1 MSLIDRGD
9 YSIYGVKK
17 VKSVSSFIKMHALK
31 SAKSRSVIMKADS
44 TTLLNFIK
52 DNQKNQFVIPI
63 YQRLYSWEKEQCKEL
78 WDDIIKIG
86 GDDKMDG
93 HFIGSIL
100 YMLDSITHSNN
111 TLLIIDGQQRLTTIT
126 LLLTALRDHLNDE
139 DEFLKKFSYQKIE
152 NDYLINSDK
161 DGDKKFRLI
170 LSESDKDTLLYLID
184 KDRRKPS
191 ELSSKIV
198 ENFKLFEEW
207 VSKNTNKLETI
218 FKGLDKLMIV
228 EIALEKGK
236 DDPQLIFESMNSKGI
251 ELTQTDLIRNYIVM
265 ETEIEKQEGFYNKYW
280 GAMEEEF
287 KQNKKWFDRFVRH
300 YLTIKTREIPNVN
313 KVYAALKDYWQ
324 KEGIGI
330 EDLLKDLQ
338 KYCGYFCQIVFKKEA
353 DKDLNK
359 ALGFLVD
366 LEMDVIYPLL
376 LELYSDY
383 KGGVLSKAD
392 FIPIIALIESY
403 ICRRAV
409 CGLGT
414 NSLNKVFPSFT
425 RYIQKDEYFK
435 SLKAHFGYLTEQQRF
450 PNNDEFKDR
459 FITINFYKF
468 QKNGYFFERLEN
480 FDTKE
485 PVNTKGLTVEHIMP
499 QTLTEDTE
507 DTEEW
512 KRDLGENFQEIHD
525 KYLHTIGNLT
535 LTGYNPEYS
544 NKSFQEKQGMEKG
557 FKDSPLRLNQDL
569 KDLESFGE
577 EEIKK
582 RANDL
587 VDLALKIWTYPKL
600 DAETLEKYKPKKD
613 KKEKK
618 VYDLSSYKF
627 GSHSRELFDILSKK
641 IKALDE
647 RITENFNQ
655 DYISYK
661 FGKNFVDIVVQ
672 SKDLKLYLNM
682 KFNELQDEKNLARDM
697 TNKGHLGNG
706 NIEVKLETKENIPYC
721 LGLIKQALEKQM
733 GGRNRQ

>member
-1 MSLIDRGD
+1 
-9 YSIYGVKK
+9 
-17 VKSVSSFIKMHALK
+17 
-31 SAKSRSVIMKADS
+31 MKADAMK
-44 TTLLNFIK
+44 LLDFIGK
-52 DNQKNQFVIPI
+52 SQEKQFVIPI
-63 YQRLYSWEKEQCKEL
+63 YQRVYSWEKEQCEQL

-86 GDDKMDG
+86 GNDKMNG

-100 YMLDSITHSNN
+100 YVLDGNTHSNN
-111 TLLIIDGQQRLTTIT
+111 PLLIIDGQQRLTTIT
-126 LLLTALRDHLNDE
+126 LLFIALRNHLSDE
-139 DEFLKKFSYQKIE
+139 VKILEKFSHKKIE
-152 NDYLINSDK
+152 SYLINSDK
-161 DGDKKFRLI
+161 DGDKKFKLI
-170 LSESDKDTLLYLID
+170 LSEPDRDTLLSLID
-184 KDRRKPS
+184 ENRRKPS
-191 ELSSKIV
+191 EPSLKIM

-207 VSKNTNKLETI
+207 IRKNTDKLETI
-218 FKGLDKLMIV
+218 FKGLDKLMVV
-228 EIALEKGK
+228 EISLERDK
-236 DDPQLIFESMNSKGI
+236 DNPQLIFESMNSTGK
-251 ELTQTDLIRNYIVM
+251 ELTQTDLIRNYILM
-265 ETEIEKQEGFYNKYW
+265 GLEPEKQEIFYKKYW
-280 GAMEEEF
+280 RAMEEDF
-287 KQNKKWFDRFVRH
+287 KQSKKQSEKQSKREDLFNKFVRH
-300 YLTIKTREIPNVN
+300 YLTIKIGKIPNE
-313 KVYAALKDYWQ
+313 KRVYEAFKDYQQ
-324 KEGIGI
+324 KEGIEI

-338 KYCGYFCQIVFKKEA
+338 KYCGYFCQIAFKKEA

-359 ALGFLVD
+359 ALSFLVD

-383 KGGVLSKAD
+383 SDGVLSKAD
-392 FIPIIALIESY
+392 FIPTIYLTESY

-425 RYIQKDEYFK
+425 KRIQKDEYFK
-435 SLKAHFGYLTEQQRF
+435 SLKAHFGSLTEKQRF
-450 PNNDEFKDR
+450 PKNDEFKNL
-459 FITINFYKF
+459 FITIDFYHLK
-468 QKNGYFFERLEN
+468 KNKYFFERLEN
-480 FDTKE
+480 FGRKE
-485 PVNTKGLTVEHIMP
+485 RVYTHEYTTEHIMP
-499 QTLTEDTE
+499 QTLTE
-507 DTEEW
+507 EW
-512 KRDLGENFQEIHD
+512 ERDLGENFQAIHD

-535 LTGYNPEYS
+535 LTGYNQEYS
-544 NKSFQEKQGMEKG
+544 NNSFQEKRDMEKG
-557 FKDSPLRLNQDL
+557 FKQSPLRLNQSL

-577 EEIKK
+577 KEIKK

-587 VDLALKIWTYPKL
+587 ADLALKIWTYPNL

-627 GSHSRELFDILSKK
+627 GSHSRELFDILSKE

-661 FGKNFVDIVVQ
+661 FDKNFVDIVVQ
-672 SKDLKLYLNM
+672 TKDLKLYLNM

-706 NIEVKLETKENIPYC
+706 DIEVKLETKENIPYC

>member
-1 MSLIDRGD
+1 ME
-9 YSIYGVKK
+9 
-17 VKSVSSFIKMHALK
+17 
-31 SAKSRSVIMKADS
+31 ADA
-44 TTLLNFIK
+44 TTLLEFIK
-52 DNQKNQFVIPI
+52 DNQKNQLVIPI
-63 YQRLYSWEKEQCKEL
+63 YQRLYSWEKEQCKQL
-78 WDDIIKIG
+78 WDDIVKTG
-86 GDDKMDG
+86 GSDQIEG

-100 YMLDSITHSNN
+100 YVLDGNKHSGNL
-111 TLLIIDGQQRLTTIT
+111 LLIIDGQQRLTTIT
-126 LLLTALRDHLNDE
+126 LLLTALRNHLSDEVKRKEIEDH
-139 DEFLKKFSYQKIE
+139 
-152 NDYLINSDK
+152 YLINSDK
-161 DGDKKFRLI
+161 DNDKKFRLI
-170 LSESDKDTLLYLID
+170 LSESDKDTLLSLID

-191 ELSSKIV
+191 EPSSKIV
-198 ENFKLFEEW
+198 ENFKLFGEW
-207 VSKNTNKLETI
+207 IRKNTDKLETI
-218 FKGLDKLMIV
+218 FKGLEKLMIV

-236 DDPQLIFESMNSKGI
+236 DDSQLIFESMNSKGI

-280 GAMEEEF
+280 RAMEEEF
-287 KQNKKWFDRFVRH
+287 KQNKKLFDRFVRH
-300 YLTIKTREIPNVN
+300 YLTIKTRVPNIN
-313 KVYAALKDYWQ
+313 KVYVALKDYRQ
-324 KEGIGI
+324 KERIGI

-338 KYCGYFCQIVFKKEA
+338 KYCGYFCQIVFKKED

-383 KGGVLSKAD
+383 SDGVLSKDD
-392 FIPIIALIESY
+392 FKPSIDLIESY

-409 CGLGT
+409 CGLST

-425 RYIQKDEYFK
+425 KHIQKDEYFK
-435 SLKAHFGYLTEQQRF
+435 SLEAHFGYLTNNQRF
-450 PNNDEFKDR
+450 PNNDEFKNL
-459 FITINFYKF
+459 FITIDFYHFK
-468 QKNGYFFERLEN
+468 KNRYFFERLEN
-480 FDTKE
+480 FDRKE
-485 PVNTKGLTVEHIMP
+485 RVPTREYTIEHIMP

-507 DTEEW
+507 EWKKW
-512 KRDLGENFQEIHD
+512 KRDLGENFKEIHN

-535 LTGYNPEYS
+535 LTGYNSEYS

-557 FKDSPLRLNQDL
+557 FKDSPLRLNQNL
-569 KDLESFGE
+569 RDLESFDE
-577 EEIKK
+577 EKIKK

-587 VDLALKIWTYPKL
+587 ADLALKIWTYPKL

-618 VYDLSSYKF
+618 KDKKEKKKDKKEKEVYDLSSYKF
-627 GSHSRELFDILSKK
+627 GSHSRELFDILSKE

-647 RITENFNQ
+647 RITESFMKA
-655 DYISYK
+655 YIAYK
-661 FGKNFVDIVVQ
+661 FKTNFVDIVVQ
-672 SKDLKLYLNM
+672 TKDLKLYLNM

-706 NIEVKLETKENIPYC
+706 DIEVKLETKENIPYC

>member
-1 MSLIDRGD
+1 MD
-9 YSIYGVKK
+9 
-17 VKSVSSFIKMHALK
+17 AE
-31 SAKSRSVIMKADS
+31 A
-44 TTLLNFIK
+44 TTLLEFFK
-52 DNQKNQFVIPI
+52 QTQTNQFVIPI
-63 YQRLYSWEKEQCKEL
+63 YQRLYSWKKEQCEQL

-86 GDDKMDG
+86 GNDKMNG

-100 YMLDSITHSNN
+100 YAGVDDTHSSP
-111 TLLIIDGQQRLTTIT
+111 LLIIDGQQRLTTIT
-126 LLLTALRDHLNDE
+126 LLFIALRNRSSDE
-139 DEFLKKFSYQKIE
+139 VKRKKMES
-152 NDYLINSDK
+152 YLINSGN

-170 LSESDKDTLLYLID
+170 LSESDKDTLLSLID

-191 ELSSKIV
+191 EPSLKIV

-207 VSKNTNKLETI
+207 IRKNTDKLETI
-218 FKGLDKLMIV
+218 FKGLEKLMIV
-228 EIALEKGK
+228 WIALKKEK

-265 ETEIEKQEGFYNKYW
+265 ETEVEKQEGFYNKYW
-280 GAMEEEF
+280 RAMEEDF
-287 KQNKKWFDRFVRH
+287 KQNEKQDKKLFDRFVRH
-300 YLTIKTREIPNVN
+300 YLTIKTREIPNISKIYV
-313 KVYAALKDYWQ
+313 ALKDYRQ
-324 KEGIGI
+324 KKGIGI

-338 KYCGYFCQIVFKKEA
+338 KYCGYFCQIVFKKFKKEA

-366 LEMDVIYPLL
+366 LDMDVVYPLL

-383 KGGVLSKAD
+383 SDRVLSEDD
-392 FIPIIALIESY
+392 FKHSIDLIESY

-425 RYIQKDEYFK
+425 KHIQKDEYFK
-435 SLKAHFGYLTEQQRF
+435 SLKAHFGSLTEKQRF

-459 FITINFYKF
+459 FITIDFYRFK
-468 QKNGYFFERLEN
+468 KNIYFFERLEN
-480 FDTKE
+480 FDRKE
-485 PVNTKGLTVEHIMP
+485 RVYTHEYTIEHIMP
-499 QTLTEDTE
+499 KKL
-507 DTEEW
+507 TEEW
-512 KRDLGENFQEIHD
+512 ERDLGENFQEIHN

-535 LTGYNPEYS
+535 LTGYNPEYG
-544 NKSFQEKQGMEKG
+544 NKFFQEKQGMEKG
-557 FKDSPLRLNQDL
+557 FKDSPLRLNQSL
-569 KDLESFGE
+569 RDLESFGE

-587 VDLALKIWTYPKL
+587 ADLALKIWTYPKL

-613 KKEKK
+613 KKEKE
-618 VYDLSSYKF
+618 VYDLNSYKF
-627 GSHSRELFDILSKK
+627 GSHSRELFDILSKE

-661 FGKNFVDIVVQ
+661 FSKNFVDIVVQ
-672 SKDLKLYLNM
+672 TKDLKLYLNM

-706 NIEVKLETKENIPYC
+706 DIEVKLETKENIPYC

>member
-1 MSLIDRGD
+1 
-9 YSIYGVKK
+9 
-17 VKSVSSFIKMHALK
+17 
-31 SAKSRSVIMKADS
+31 MKADA
-44 TTLLNFIK
+44 TPLLKFIK
-52 DNQKNQFVIPI
+52 DNQKNQLVIPI
-63 YQRLYSWEKEQCKEL
+63 YQRVYSWEKEQCEEL

-93 HFIGSIL
+93 HFIGFIL
-100 YMLDSITHSNN
+100 YVLDRITHSNN
-111 TLLIIDGQQRLTTIT
+111 ALLIIDGQQRLTTIT
-126 LLLTALRDHLNDE
+126 LLLTALRNHLSDKRKEIEDH
-139 DEFLKKFSYQKIE
+139 
-152 NDYLINSDK
+152 YLINSDK
-161 DGDKKFRLI
+161 GGDKKFRLI
-170 LSESDKDTLLYLID
+170 LSESDKDTLLSLID
-184 KDRRKPS
+184 KDKRKPS

-207 VSKNTNKLETI
+207 VSKNTDELETI
-218 FKGLDKLMIV
+218 FKGLEKLMIV
-228 EIALEKGK
+228 EIALEKEK

-280 GAMEEEF
+280 RAMEEEF
-287 KQNKKWFDRFVRH
+287 KQNEKLFDRFVRH
-300 YLTIKTREIPNVN
+300 YLTIKTGETPNIN
-313 KVYAALKDYWQ
+313 KVYVALKDYRQ

-383 KGGVLSKAD
+383 SDGVLSKAD
-392 FIPIIALIESY
+392 FRRSIALIESY

-414 NSLNKVFPSFT
+414 NSLNKVFPSFA
-425 RYIQKDEYFK
+425 RHIQKDEYFK
-435 SLKAHFGYLTEQQRF
+435 SLKAHFGYLTNNQRF
-450 PNNDEFKDR
+450 PNNDEFKNL
-459 FITINFYKF
+459 FIMIDFYKKF
-468 QKNGYFFERLEN
+468 NKKKTKCFLERLEN
-480 FDTKE
+480 FGDTKE
-485 PVNTKGLTVEHIMP
+485 PVDTQKCTTEHIMP
-499 QTLTEDTE
+499 QTLTE
-507 DTEEW
+507 EW
-512 KRDLGENFQEIHD
+512 ERDLGENFKEIHD

-535 LTGYNPEYS
+535 LTGYNSEYR
-544 NKSFQEKQGMEKG
+544 NKSFQEKRGMEGG
-557 FKDSPLRLNQDL
+557 FKDSPLRLNQSLRDL
-569 KDLESFGE
+569 KSFGE
-577 EEIKK
+577 EKIKK

-587 VDLALKIWTYPKL
+587 ADLALKIWTYPKL

-627 GSHSRELFDILSKK
+627 GSHSRELFDILSKE

-647 RITENFNQ
+647 KIVENFNQ

-661 FGKNFVDIVVQ
+661 FSKNFVDIVAQ
-672 SKDLKLYLNM
+672 TKDLKLYLNM

-706 NIEVKLETKENIPYC
+706 DIEVKLETKENIPYC
-721 LGLIKQALEKQM
+721 LGLIKQVLEKQM

>member
-1 MSLIDRGD
+1 MEA
-9 YSIYGVKK
+9 Y
-17 VKSVSSFIKMHALK
+17 A
-31 SAKSRSVIMKADS
+31 

-52 DNQKNQFVIPI
+52 DNQKNQLVIPI
-63 YQRLYSWEKEQCKEL
+63 YQRLYSWEKEQCKQL

-86 GDDKMDG
+86 GNDKMDG

-100 YMLDSITHSNN
+100 YVLDRITHSNN
-111 TLLIIDGQQRLTTIT
+111 ALFIIDGQQRLTTIT
-126 LLLTALRDHLNDE
+126 LLFIALRDHLNDE
-139 DEFLKKFSYQKIE
+139 VKRKEIE
-152 NDYLINSDK
+152 DHYLINSDK

-170 LSESDKDTLLYLID
+170 LSESDKDTLLSLID

-191 ELSSKIV
+191 EPSLKIV

-207 VSKNTNKLETI
+207 VSNTDKLETI
-218 FKGLDKLMIV
+218 FKGLEKLTMV
-228 EIALEKGK
+228 WIALTKEK

-251 ELTQTDLIRNYIVM
+251 ELAQTDLIRNYIVM
-265 ETEIEKQEGFYNKYW
+265 ETEIEKREGFYNKYW
-280 GAMEEEF
+280 RAMEEDF
-287 KQNKKWFDRFVRH
+287 KQNEKQDKKLFDRFVRH
-300 YLTIKTREIPNVN
+300 YLTIKTGEIPNIN
-313 KVYAALKDYWQ
+313 KVYAAFKDYQQ
-324 KEGIGI
+324 KKGIGI

-338 KYCGYFCQIVFKKEA
+338 KYYGYFCQIALKKED

-383 KGGVLSKAD
+383 SNGVLSKDD
-392 FIPIIALIESY
+392 FRHSIALIESY
-403 ICRRAV
+403 LFRRAV

-425 RYIQKDEYFK
+425 KHIQKDEYFK
-435 SLKAHFGYLTEQQRF
+435 SLKAHFCYLTNNQRF
-450 PNNDEFKDR
+450 PNNDEFKNL
-459 FITINFYKF
+459 FITIDFYKKF
-468 QKNGYFFERLEN
+468 KKKTKCFLERLEN
-480 FDTKE
+480 FDRKE
-485 PVNTKGLTVEHIMP
+485 RVPTNEYTIEHIMP
-499 QTLTEDTE
+499 QKLE
-507 DTEEW
+507 EEW
-512 KRDLGENFQEIHD
+512 ERDLGENFQEIHD

-535 LTGYNPEYS
+535 LTGYNDKYS
-544 NKSFQEKQGMEKG
+544 NKSFKEKRGMEKG
-557 FKDSPLRLNQDL
+557 FKDSPLRLNRGL
-569 KDLESFGE
+569 RDLESFGE

-613 KKEKK
+613 KKEKE
-618 VYDLSSYKF
+618 VYDLNSYKF
-627 GSHSRELFDILSKK
+627 GSHSRELFDILSKE

-661 FGKNFVDIVVQ
+661 FSKNFVDIVVQ
-672 SKDLKLYLNM
+672 TKDLKLYLNM

-706 NIEVKLETKENIPYC
+706 DIEVKLETKENIPYC
-721 LGLIKQALEKQM
+721 LGLIKQALEKQI

>member
-1 MSLIDRGD
+1 
-9 YSIYGVKK
+9 
-17 VKSVSSFIKMHALK
+17 
-31 SAKSRSVIMKADS
+31 MKADA
-44 TTLLNFIK
+44 TPLLKFIK
-52 DNQKNQFVIPI
+52 DNQKNQLVIPI
-63 YQRLYSWEKEQCKEL
+63 YQRVYSWEKEQCKEL
-78 WDDIIKIG
+78 WDDIIKVG

-100 YMLDSITHSNN
+100 YVLDGITHSDNA
-111 TLLIIDGQQRLTTIT
+111 LLIIDGQQRLTTIT
-126 LLLTALRDHLNDE
+126 LLLTALRDHWSDKRKEIE
-139 DEFLKKFSYQKIE
+139 DH
-152 NDYLINSDK
+152 YLINSDK

-170 LSESDKDTLLYLID
+170 LSGSDKDTLLSLID
-184 KDRRKPS
+184 KDKRKPS
-191 ELSSKIV
+191 EPSLKIV

-207 VSKNTNKLETI
+207 VSNTDKLETI
-218 FKGLDKLMIV
+218 FKGLEKLMIV
-228 EIALEKGK
+228 EIALKKGK
-236 DDPQLIFESMNSKGI
+236 DDPQLIFESLNSKGI
-251 ELTQTDLIRNYIVM
+251 KLTQTDLIRNYVVM
-265 ETEIEKQEGFYNKYW
+265 ETEVEKQESFYNKYW
-280 GAMEEEF
+280 RAMEEEF
-287 KQNKKWFDRFVRH
+287 EQSKRGDLFNKFVRH
-300 YLTIKTREIPNVN
+300 YLTIKTRDTPNIN
-313 KVYAALKDYWQ
+313 KVYVALKDYRQ

-366 LEMDVIYPLL
+366 LEMDVVYPLL

-383 KGGVLSKAD
+383 SDRVLSKAD

-425 RYIQKDEYFK
+425 KHIQKDEYFE
-435 SLKAHFGYLTEQQRF
+435 SLKAHFGCLTEKQRF
-450 PNNDEFKDR
+450 PNNDEFKDC
-459 FITINFYKF
+459 FITIDFYKF
-468 QKNGYFFERLEN
+468 QKNKYFFERLEN
-480 FDTKE
+480 FDRKERVYTHEYTK
-485 PVNTKGLTVEHIMP
+485 EHIMP
-499 QTLTEDTE
+499 QEL
-507 DTEEW
+507 TEEW
-512 KRDLGENFQEIHD
+512 ERDLGENFQETHN

-544 NKSFQEKQGMEKG
+544 NKSFQEKRGMEKG
-557 FKDSPLRLNQDL
+557 FKQSPLKLNQGL
-569 KDLESFGE
+569 RDLESFGE

-587 VDLALKIWTYPKL
+587 ADLALKIWTYPNL
-600 DAETLEKYKPKKD
+600 NAETLEKYKPKKD

-618 VYDLSSYKF
+618 VYDLNSYKF
-627 GSHSRELFDILSKK
+627 GSHSRELFDILSKE

-661 FGKNFVDIVVQ
+661 FSKNFVDIVVQ
-672 SKDLKLYLNM
+672 TKDLKLYLNM

-706 NIEVKLETKENIPYC
+706 DIEVKLETKENIPYC

>member
-1 MSLIDRGD
+1 
-9 YSIYGVKK
+9 
-17 VKSVSSFIKMHALK
+17 
-31 SAKSRSVIMKADS
+31 MKADV
-44 TTLLNFIK
+44 TPLLKFIE
-52 DNQKNQFVIPI
+52 DNQKNQLVIPI
-63 YQRLYSWEKEQCKEL
+63 YQRVYSWEKEQCKQL
-78 WDDIIKIG
+78 WDDIVKTG
-86 GDDKMDG
+86 GSDQIEG

-100 YMLDSITHSNN
+100 YVLDGIKHSKN
-111 TLLIIDGQQRLTTIT
+111 LLFIVDGQQRLTTIT
-126 LLLTALRDHLNDE
+126 LLLIALRDHWSDKRKEIE
-139 DEFLKKFSYQKIE
+139 DH
-152 NDYLINSDK
+152 YLINSDK

-170 LSESDKDTLLYLID
+170 LSESDKDTLLSLID

-191 ELSSKIV
+191 EPSSKIV

-207 VSKNTNKLETI
+207 VSNTNELETI
-218 FKGLDKLMIV
+218 FKGLEKLMIV

-236 DDPQLIFESMNSKGI
+236 DDPQLIFESMNSKGM
-251 ELTQTDLIRNYIVM
+251 ELTQTDLIRNYIIM
-265 ETEIEKQEGFYNKYW
+265 ETEIEKREGFYNKYW
-280 GAMEEEF
+280 RAMEEDF
-287 KQNKKWFDRFVRH
+287 KQNEKLFDKFVRH
-300 YLTIKTREIPNVN
+300 YLTIKTREIPNIS
-313 KVYAALKDYWQ
+313 KVYVALKDYQQ

-338 KYCGYFCQIVFKKEA
+338 KYCGYFCQIAFKKET

-383 KGGVLSKAD
+383 SDGVLSKDD
-392 FIPIIALIESY
+392 FRRSIALIESY
-403 ICRRAV
+403 ICRRSV

-425 RYIQKDEYFK
+425 KHIQKDEYFK
-435 SLKAHFGYLTEQQRF
+435 SLKAHFGSLTEKQRF
-450 PNNDEFKDR
+450 PNNDEFKDC
-459 FITINFYKF
+459 FITIDFYRFK
-468 QKNGYFFERLEN
+468 KREYFLERLEN
-480 FDTKE
+480 FDRKE
-485 PVNTKGLTVEHIMP
+485 RVYTHEYTIEHIMP
-499 QTLTEDTE
+499 QKLM
-507 DTEEW
+507 EEW
-512 KRDLGENFQEIHD
+512 ERDLGENFQEIHN

-535 LTGYNPEYS
+535 KTGYNSEYS
-544 NKSFQEKQGMEKG
+544 NNSFQEKRDMEKG
-557 FKDSPLRLNQDL
+557 FKDSPLRLNQGL
-569 KDLESFGE
+569 RDLESFGE

-587 VDLALKIWTYPKL
+587 ADLALKIWTYPKL

-627 GSHSRELFDILSKK
+627 GSHSRELFDILSKG

-661 FGKNFVDIVVQ
+661 FDKNFVDIVVQ
-672 SKDLKLYLNM
+672 TKDLKLYLNM